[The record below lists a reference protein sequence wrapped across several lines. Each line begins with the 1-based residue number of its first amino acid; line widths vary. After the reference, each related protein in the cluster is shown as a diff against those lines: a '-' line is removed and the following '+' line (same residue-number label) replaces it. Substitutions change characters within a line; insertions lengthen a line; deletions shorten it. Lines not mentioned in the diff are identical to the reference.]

1 MTKIIHI
8 KKLLFLALLSSPTL
22 HADIIG
28 GEISLGVYSHAPS
41 GHASYALPITG
52 TASSANLED
61 TLGWSNAQDVVFKAY
76 LEHPFPFIP
85 NVKLGLT
92 KLSHD
97 GTGSV
102 SLFSWGDIVN
112 FSGNVESALDLQMT
126 DVTFYYEL
134 LDNWVELDAGLTARY
149 LSGDIDVNTLLNKE
163 HVTFSSWVPMV
174 YTKARFNFPTT
185 DVSLQLEANAIS
197 YNGAT
202 FYDYELSARY
212 TFAMGLGL
220 EAGYK
225 TFHIDSD
232 DLTTGLESNMD
243 FSGAYAAV
251 VWDF

>member
-1 MTKIIHI
+1 MKPLN
-8 KKLLFLALLSSPTL
+8 KLLLLTL
-22 HADIIG
+22 LFSHTTYADIIG
-28 GEISLGVYSHAPS
+28 GEISLGVYNHAPS
-41 GHASYALPITG
+41 GHASYTLPITG
-52 TASSANLED
+52 TPSSADLED
-61 TLGWSNAQDVVFKAY
+61 TLGWSSAQDVFFKAY
-76 LEHPFPFIP
+76 LEHPLPLVP
-85 NVKLGLT
+85 NIKLGLT

-102 SLFSWGDIVN
+102 SLFSWGEIIHY
-112 FSGNVESALDLQMT
+112 SGDVESALDLQMT
-126 DVTFYYEL
+126 DVTFYYEF

-149 LSGDIDVNTLLNKE
+149 ISGDIDVNTLLSNE
-163 HVTFSSWVPMV
+163 HVTFSSWIPMV
-174 YTKARFNFPTT
+174 YTKARFNFPST

-197 YNGAT
+197 YNGTT

-212 TFAMGLGL
+212 TFTMGLGI

-225 TFHIDSD
+225 TFHLDSN